1 MPPIASL
8 MVPKKTPDIKRMCCL
23 LAFSFLGGAPQKNQ
37 TDESIALATE
47 YCEKVKPELESC
59 LTAMSAAFALSND
72 DNKNWR
78 NSFVQC
84 LKDNSL
90 EGEKRLYKLP
100 GVGAL
105 QN

>member
-1 MPPIASL
+1 
-8 MVPKKTPDIKRMCCL
+8 MCCL

-78 NSFVQC
+78 NSFIKC
-84 LKDNSL
+84 LRDNSL